1 VRGKAALK
9 PTSRREGKIIAQ
21 GETLGKRR
29 SLEKNKVR
37 GEAASSLTHP
47 HTVILNNKT
56 WLSS

>member
-1 VRGKAALK
+1 VER
-9 PTSRREGKIIAQ
+9 
-21 GETLGKRR
+21 ETLGKRR

-47 HTVILNNKT
+47 HTVIPNNKT